1 VGTFSVLLLYAEGVF
16 CESGSGDVSDAC
28 FLFSMG
34 FRSCGEVFLG
44 FGSIL
49 LYGGKGGGGGVV
61 FVYVSRV
68 GGYSLNSYGVMI
80 VVVRGATRVDGQSK
94 HTDENLVEVYA
105 SISSN
110 VSVPSSLSH

>member
-1 VGTFSVLLLYAEGVF
+1 
-16 CESGSGDVSDAC
+16 
-28 FLFSMG
+28 LFFILDG

-44 FGSIL
+44 FESIL
-49 LYGGKGGGGGVV
+49 LYGGKKGGGVV

-94 HTDENLVEVYA
+94 HTDQNLVEVYS
-105 SISSN
+105 SIS
-110 VSVPSSLSH
+110 SSLSH